1 MRLALV
7 LAMLCA
13 CEHGRSPK
21 TLQCGARTA
30 VEHRVLFLVNNLDTS
45 SFVAFR
51 TASPKAIVV
60 ELDMGERV
68 GGGYRPIEDSFGQL
82 ACPQLDHTFSA
93 EVAGIVGELREGGWK
108 CSAGPIEEPL
118 CDGIEVR
125 FDLAGAPEP
134 TGVITLRDDSGTLAL
149 EIPPP

>member
-13 CEHGRSPK
+13 CEHGRSPE

-30 VEHRVLFLVNNLDTS
+30 VEYRILFPLHDLDPT
-45 SFVAFR
+45 SFVTFR
-51 TASPKAIVV
+51 TASPLAIVV

-68 GGGYRPIEDSFGQL
+68 GGGYRPVMNSLGRL
-82 ACPQLDHTFSA
+82 ACPQLDYSFAA
-93 EVAGIVGELREGGWK
+93 EVDGIEGELRDGGWK

-118 CDGIEVR
+118 CEGIEVR
-125 FDLAGAPEP
+125 FDLAGKPEP
-134 TGVITLRDDSGTLAL
+134 QGTITLRDDTGTLAL
-149 EIPPP
+149 DIPPL